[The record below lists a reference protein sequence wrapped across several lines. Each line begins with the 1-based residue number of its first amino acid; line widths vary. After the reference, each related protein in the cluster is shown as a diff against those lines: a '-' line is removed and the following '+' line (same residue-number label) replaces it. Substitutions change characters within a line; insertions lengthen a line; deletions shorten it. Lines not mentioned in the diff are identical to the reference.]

1 MLLFSQTSP
10 ERSYTPPLLNSGNT
24 IPSNHD
30 DDGGSYTP
38 PYMPPSIVA
47 SSSKRQKND
56 YGSKSLHEPS
66 SSKIPK
72 YDPDEVKVKKTKNS
86 TAVAMTSASTSK
98 NGLSFNDQEFLD
110 YFANCSNSEEMLNA
124 IDSSSDSASLGAIL
138 EQMTNKTDNKR
149 RLLEIEAKV
158 AQETNEASSNGQGS
172 NGNVSL
178 NKLIQTIQIPD
189 NLKDILKNVHDAT
202 IHAKSG
208 QAPVNE
214 ICNGKFVL
222 SF

>member
-1 MLLFSQTSP
+1 M
-10 ERSYTPPLLNSGNT
+10 NSGNT
-24 IPSNHD
+24 IPSNHVD
-30 DDGGSYTP
+30 DGSYTP

-56 YGSKSLHEPS
+56 YGSKSFHEPS

-86 TAVAMTSASTSK
+86 AAVAVTSASTSK

-124 IDSSSDSASLGAIL
+124 IDNSGDSASLGAIL

-149 RLLEIEAKV
+149 RLLEIDTKV

-172 NGNVSL
+172 NGNVVSL
-178 NKLIQTIQIPD
+178 NSKLISTIQIPD

-208 QAPVNE
+208 QPPVNE
-214 ICNGKFVL
+214 IGNGKVVILFNL
-222 SF
+222 FFF